1 MAEDPPMHVY
11 PNPDGTNSAT
21 TVPSN
26 TILDATS
33 LASGAIAVGIAVAG
47 SGTATEP
54 ALLFLQSAGRSGGF
68 LSIGAASSGYVAAF
82 IFFGSLSVVLG
93 TINLL
98 MGIRTKER
106 LRNFSRRVYQLC
118 EKSGLLKNPV

>member
-1 MAEDPPMHVY
+1 MAEDPPMHIY
-11 PNPDGTNSAT
+11 PNPDGINSST

-26 TILDATS
+26 TVLDGAS

-54 ALLFLQSAGRSGGF
+54 VFLFFQSAARTGGF
-68 LSIGAASSGYVAAF
+68 LSIGAASSGYVAGF

-93 TINLL
+93 TINLVR
-98 MGIRTKER
+98 GIRMKER
-106 LRNFSRRVYQLC
+106 LRNFSRKVYKLA
-118 EKSGLLKNPV
+118 EANGLVKT

>member
-11 PNPDGTNSAT
+11 PNPDGTDSAT

-26 TILDATS
+26 TVLDGAS
-33 LASGAIAVGIAVAG
+33 LASGAIAVGIAVVG

-54 ALLFLQSAGRSGGF
+54 ALLFLQSTAKSGGF
-68 LSIGAASSGYVAAF
+68 LWIHAASSGYVAGF

-93 TINLL
+93 TINLIR
-98 MGIRTKER
+98 GIRLKER
-106 LRNFSRRVYQLC
+106 LRNLSRKVYQLA
-118 EKSGLLKNPV
+118 EKNGVLKQPV